1 MAATRLNKR
10 RSMCRNPRWRATA
23 AAVALVATQALAP
36 LDAAV
41 ASEAALTPV
50 GAIQPGSADG
60 QIPPWTGGLTP
71 KQWPATFGQRGDRL
85 VDPYPNDQALY
96 WLTADNWQQHAE
108 QLAAGHQALF
118 KRYADYRMPVYQ
130 SRRSAAFPS
139 MIYAATARNARQAR
153 LIDPDTL
160 QGAAVGF
167 PFPQPRSG
175 AEVLWNHRLKYR
187 SDGLQRDNV
196 EGVVYPDG
204 THTLNHRVER
214 ALFTYATSN
223 EALRDAAMVGY
234 YAGTIIS
241 PIMHSGTAI
250 LLHEP
255 LNVTQD
261 PVRAWLYNAGQR
273 RVRRTPTWGYDDPIP
288 GTDGMQTADQL
299 DMFHGPLDRYDWRL
313 LGRKP
318 MLIPYNSYR
327 MSSAALRYRDVA
339 TPRFPAPE
347 HTRYELHRV
356 WVVEATVK
364 DGLRHRYAKRVF
376 YIDEDSWSIAMVDLY
391 DSRGSL
397 WRLQEGHLVSYY
409 PAQTVTALPEVIFDL
424 HSGRYFIT
432 AMNNEH
438 DAYQP
443 VGNLSP
449 EDFSVRALRRM
460 VVRP

>member
-1 MAATRLNKR
+1 MAAGLD
-10 RSMCRNPRWRATA
+10 PRPSKSKKTNNLSIYFT
-23 AAVALVATQALAP
+23 LVAGFIAIAP
-36 LDAAV
+36 PAQVAASDAHT
-41 ASEAALTPV
+41 TPV
-50 GAIQPGSADG
+50 GAIQAGSADG
-60 QIPPWTGGLTP
+60 QIPAWTGGLTRDR
-71 KQWPATFGQRGDRL
+71 WPAGFKSRGDRL
-85 VDPYPNDQALY
+85 VDPYPDDKPLH
-96 WLTADNWQQHAE
+96 WVTADNWREHADT
-108 QLAAGHQALF
+108 LAEGHQALF
-118 KRYADYRMPVYQ
+118 KRYPDYRMPVYP
-130 SRRSAAFPS
+130 SRRSAAFPEL
-139 MIYAATARNARQAR
+139 IYTATTANAERAELR
-153 LIDPDTL
+153 DADTL
-160 QGAAVGF
+160 RNAAVGF
-167 PFPQPRSG
+167 PFPQPESG

-204 THTLNHRVER
+204 SHTLNHRVER

-223 EALRDAAMVGY
+223 AALRDAAMVGY

-255 LNVTQD
+255 LNVTED

-273 RVRRTPTWGYDDPIP
+273 RVRRTPTWGYDDPFP

-299 DMFHGPLDRYDWRL
+299 DMFHGPLDRYDWKL

-318 MLIPYNSYR
+318 MLVPYNSYR
-327 MSSAALRYRDVA
+327 ISSDALRYRDVA
-339 TPRFPAPE
+339 TARFPNPE

-364 DGLRHRYAKRVF
+364 DGLRHRYARRVF
-376 YIDEDSWSIAMVDLY
+376 YLDEDSWSIAAVDLY

-397 WRLQEGHLVSYY
+397 WRFQEGHLVSYY

-443 VGNLSP
+443 VGDLGP
-449 EDFSVRALRRM
+449 DDFSVRALRRM
-460 VVRP
+460 VSHH

>member
-1 MAATRLNKR
+1 MAATL
-10 RSMCRNPRWRATA
+10 RSNPRKRWPSLRQTA
-23 AAVALVATQALAP
+23 PTVALVSFLAAP
-36 LDAAV
+36 LTAAP
-41 ASEAALTPV
+41 ASNGPALTPV
-50 GAIQPGSADG
+50 GAIQAGTRDG
-60 QIPPWTGGLTP
+60 HIPAWSGGLTP
-71 KQWPATFGQRGDRL
+71 SLWPAAFKQRGDHL
-85 VDPYPNDQALY
+85 VDPYPDDQALF
-96 WLTADNWQQHAE
+96 WLTADTWQAHRHTLSE
-108 QLAAGHQALF
+108 GHQALF
-118 KRYADYRMPVYQ
+118 RRYADYRMPVYQ
-130 SRRSAAFPS
+130 SRRSAAFPEL
-139 MIYAATARNARQAR
+139 IYKATERNAKQAR
-153 LIDPDTL
+153 LRDPDTL
-160 QGAAVGF
+160 QGAAIGF
-167 PFPQPRSG
+167 PFPKPATG

-196 EGVVYPDG
+196 EGVIYPDG
-204 THTLNHRVER
+204 SHTLNHRVER

-223 EALRDAAMVGY
+223 DALRDAAMVGY

-255 LNVTQD
+255 VNVTED

-299 DMFHGPLDRYDWRL
+299 DMFHGPLDRYDWKL

-327 MSSAALRYRDVA
+327 IGSGGLRYRDVA
-339 TPRFPAPE
+339 TARFPNPQ

-356 WVVEATVK
+356 WIVEATVK

-391 DSRGSL
+391 DARGSL
-397 WRLQEGHLVSYY
+397 WRFQEGHLVSYY

-443 VGNLSP
+443 VGDLGP
-449 EDFSVRALRRM
+449 EDFSVRALQRM
-460 VVRP
+460 VVR